1 MSSLMLGFVL
11 LLLLIAVVSLV
22 VFHARPL
29 TLIEKVAN
37 GEVDAQTLQALAL
50 AGAGDASGDGSGAD

>member
-11 LLLLIAVVSLV
+11 LLLLIAVVSLF
-22 VFHARPL
+22 VFHARPQ

-37 GEVDAQTLQALAL
+37 GEVDPQSLQTLAL
-50 AGAGDASGDGSGAD
+50 AGAAGADSDGAGA